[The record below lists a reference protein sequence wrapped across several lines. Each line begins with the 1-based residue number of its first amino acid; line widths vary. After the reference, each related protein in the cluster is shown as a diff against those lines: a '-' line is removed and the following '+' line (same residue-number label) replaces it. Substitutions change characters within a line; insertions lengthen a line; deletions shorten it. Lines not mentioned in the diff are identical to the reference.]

1 MYILKRSWYYIKRKK
16 GKSVTIGIIL
26 FIVATLV
33 LTGLLINSAANKT
46 FKVAKNKLG
55 SSIIYKSDTSSVIEN
70 AMNSNSSDGE
80 KGFNPG
86 NLSLPDD
93 YTSLTTKEVEIIA
106 ENSEYVKSYKYSTS
120 YTGNPVDFEE
130 YSLSS
135 SNDTS
140 DDGSEENSD
149 MPNDKGM
156 NMASLQI
163 TGVSE
168 ESDVITSLNTLSDGS
183 FFTEEQITNGE
194 SVIMIEKKLAELNGL
209 SVGDTITIE
218 KVEMKRGKSDS
229 SDSDDTSIQTTYTIV
244 GIYESSNSSEL
255 SDNNFGMSMNNVENA
270 MYVPYTT
277 ILKMQENGLSED
289 EIATL
294 KENGYTVESVTFII
308 DDPEN
313 SDAFIEE
320 VQNMKDIDLTYRSL
334 SIDNETYQKMVGNIE
349 SVASTAK
356 ILVIVVIIAGAFIIM
371 LLSMLTIK
379 DRKYEI
385 GVLLSLGESK
395 IKVLFQLIAEVL
407 IVGIVSFSLSV
418 LATSLFAQK
427 ITNYLLNNETSSN
440 EVIDMGNNNSN
451 AGDNSDNMNNG
462 KGFGGMDKLNMNRPD
477 TSNMDVET
485 INELT
490 VTLTPLS
497 VLALYGVGLLI
508 IIIGNT
514 VQSIFVLK
522 LNPKEIMLDR

>member
-1 MYILKRSWYYIKRKK
+1 MYILKRSWYYITRKK
-16 GKSVTIGIIL
+16 GKSITIGIIL
-26 FIVATLV
+26 FLVATLV

-55 SSIIYKSDTSSVIEN
+55 SNIIYKSDTSSVIED
-70 AMNSNSSDGE
+70 AMKDGNNGGAG
-80 KGFNPG
+80 GFNPG
-86 NLSLPDD
+86 DLSLPDD
-93 YTSLTTKEVEIIA
+93 YTNLTTKEVETIA
-106 ENSEYVKSYKYSTS
+106 QNSKYVKSYKYSTS
-120 YTGNPVDFEE
+120 YTANPVDFEA

-135 SNDTS
+135 SEDADESS
-140 DDGSEENSD
+140 DK
-149 MPNDKGM
+149 PIDKGM

-168 ESDVITSLNTLSDGS
+168 ESDVITSTNTLSDGS
-183 FFTEEQITNGE
+183 FFTEDQIENGE
-194 SVIMIEKKLAELNGL
+194 PVIMIEKKLAELNGL
-209 SVGDTITIE
+209 SVGDTITTQ
-218 KVEMKRGKSDS
+218 KVEMKRGKNDE
-229 SDSDDTSIQTTYTIV
+229 SDSDEAGIQITYTIV

-255 SDNNFGMSMNNVENA
+255 SDNNFEMSMNNVENA

-289 EIATL
+289 EITTL

-334 SIDNETYQKMVGNIE
+334 SIDNEAYQKMVGNIE

-356 ILVIVVIIAGAFIIM
+356 ILVIVVIIAGSFIIM

-379 DRKYEI
+379 DRKYEV

-395 IKVLFQLIAEVL
+395 LKVLFQLIAEVL
-407 IVGIVSFSLSV
+407 IVGVISFTLSV

-427 ITNYLLNNETSSN
+427 ITNYLLSNETSSN
-440 EVIDMGNNNSN
+440 EVIDMGNNSGEVGNK
-451 AGDNSDNMNNG
+451 SDDKSG
-462 KGFGGMDKLNMNRPD
+462 GRGFGNMGKFNMKRPD
-477 TSNMDVET
+477 TSTMDVET
-485 INELT
+485 VNELT

-514 VQSIFVLK
+514 VQAIFVLK